1 MAKAQTVLR
10 FIGGVNKDRIGGN
23 CSVVEHTDEK
33 GRTSRIMFDLGSMF
47 TPFESGFVAAYPNVD
62 EYFDRLDQKTGE
74 LYKAIKPVDALYITH
89 AHEDHIGALV
99 NYVKMGYVLPPLK
112 ASGFTRNFIRLAFKK
127 EGLPIPE
134 IEKVKAGDNALLN
147 GNMTVEAVDV
157 SHSIIDS
164 LGFHVLTF
172 VHDKPYASVMNNGDF
187 LTEEEMPVGRSFNKA
202 AYLDVFRRKPAPV
215 TVLCLDS
222 TSTVPHG
229 KERIGFEKAVQN
241 TLDAINRAPERSL
254 IISPV
259 ISRSVQNMA
268 IDIEVARALKTKV
281 ALDGKWL
288 QTVKEAMDLSGY
300 KDFDDVI
307 YKGTLKGYMNDKSI
321 RKKYIVCTGAFAQ
334 GLENYEYNRGIDET
348 TPIPLASATKMA
360 LDLHPYVRVDKN
372 TLILARQ
379 RIIDEIN
386 GKTGPQMLQMLAAQ
400 GAKVVMSP
408 YSKNVGGFEQI
419 PMQDSGHVNAK
430 ALTELLG
437 AMKGVVHNMLVVPI
451 HGNPEQCENT
461 KMLSE
466 SIGVKCFM
474 ANNLENLEISNEKV
488 ALVAPKATPVTWF
501 AVKSVMPGIQT
512 ERDIPASGISEY
524 WEVTE
529 DYQPIR
535 KIGEAENV
543 VLFKSTHETKYK
555 YKHKFEDEE
564 ELPTFEKMPKRRL
577 IRSNKNGK
585 IGNVGHG
592 R

>member
-1 MAKAQTVLR
+1 MTKAQTVLR

-23 CSVVEHTDEK
+23 CSVVEHTDEQ
-33 GRTSRIMFDLGSMF
+33 GQTSRVMFDLGSMF

-62 EYFDRLDQKTGE
+62 EYFDRLDPQTGDF
-74 LYKAIKPVDALYITH
+74 YKALKPVDALYITH

-99 NYVKMGYVLPPLK
+99 NYVKMGYILPPMK

-134 IEKVKAGDNALLN
+134 IEKLKAGDNKLIN
-147 GNMTVEAVDV
+147 DNMMIEAVDV

-172 VHDKPYASVMNNGDF
+172 VNDKPYAAVMNNGDF
-187 LTEEEMPVGRSFNKA
+187 LTEEEMPVGHSFNKE
-202 AYLDVFRRKPAPV
+202 AYLDVFRRKQAPLS
-215 TVLCLDS
+215 VLCLDS
-222 TSTVPHG
+222 TSTLPQG
-229 KERIGFEKAVQN
+229 KDRIGFEKAVQN
-241 TLDAINRAPERSL
+241 TLEVINRAPDRSL
-254 IISPV
+254 IVSPV

-268 IDIEVARALKTKV
+268 IDIEVARALNTKI

-321 RKKYIVCTGAFAQ
+321 SKKYIVCTGAFAQ
-334 GLENYEYNRGIDET
+334 GLENYEFNRGIDDT

-360 LDLHPYVRVDKN
+360 LDLHPYVHVNKN
-372 TLILARQ
+372 MLVLARQ

-386 GKTGPQMLQMLAAQ
+386 GRTGPKMLQMLAAQ

-408 YSKNVGGFEQI
+408 YRRNIGGFEQV

-430 ALTELLG
+430 ALTELLES
-437 AMKGVVHNMLVVPI
+437 MKDVASNMVVVPI

-461 KMLSE
+461 KTLSE
-466 SIGVKCFM
+466 TAGVKCFM
-474 ANNLENLEISNEKV
+474 ARNLENLEIGNGKV
-488 ALVAPKATPVTWF
+488 SLIAPKATPVTWL
-501 AVKSVMPGIQT
+501 AVKSVMPGIQD
-512 ERDIPASGISEY
+512 ERDIPPAGISEY

-535 KIGEAENV
+535 KITEVENIV
-543 VLFKSTHETKYK
+543 ATKFVDDMK
-555 YKHKFEDEE
+555 FKHKFEDEE
-564 ELPTFEKMPKRRL
+564 NLPRFEKMHKRRL
-577 IRSNKNGK
+577 IRSNAKGRHDNY
-585 IGNVGHG
+585 GHG